1 MHKLKEKNCDN
12 DLAKNFNKE
21 VNSFIKRPSVN
32 DLVENP
38 HLDGSKLWAQSEW
51 TDESIDNSLSVDTSD
66 LDEIEAEY
74 YFDKAVDQKVNFRY
88 LYIYRWMTWIN
99 NFEHRVQT
107 MTKVMIDRV
116 EEPSSSSDDD
126 IKNGQC
132 KALKY
137 NFSSFN

>member
-1 MHKLKEKNCDN
+1 
-12 DLAKNFNKE
+12 
-21 VNSFIKRPSVN
+21 
-32 DLVENP
+32 VENP
-38 HLDGSKLWAQSEW
+38 HLDGSKLWAQSEC

-88 LYIYRWMTWIN
+88 LYFHRWMTWIN

-132 KALKY
+132 RLLSTILAVLISLDIFY
-137 NFSSFN
+137 VQ